1 METVNKEKTDKALDN
16 AAVQQE
22 TKAASTIDLG
32 AIPLLSTPDDVNG
45 FRSIQKPKVKKKIL
59 TTIESNCNAEIIH
72 NNG

>member
-16 AAVQQE
+16 AVVQQE

-45 FRSIQKPKVKKKIL
+45 FRSIQKPKVKKN
-59 TTIESNCNAEIIH
+59 TD
-72 NNG
+72 NNGEQL

>member
-16 AAVQQE
+16 AVVQQE
-22 TKAASTIDLG
+22 TKAANTIDLG

-45 FRSIQKPKVKKKIL
+45 FRSIQKSKVKTIL

>member
-16 AAVQQE
+16 AIFQQK
-22 TKAASTIDLG
+22 TKAASTIDLD

-45 FRSIQKPKVKKKIL
+45 FRSIQKPKVKKIL
-59 TTIESNCNAEIIH
+59 TTMEGNCNAEIIH